1 MGWLMTLIVG
11 GIVGWL
17 ASIVMKTNAQMGIV
31 ANVLVGV
38 VGSVLGVFLAG
49 LLGISAT
56 TGVLHLLAA
65 FGGAVLL
72 LFILGKVGVFKHA

>member
-1 MGWLMTLIVG
+1 
-11 GIVGWL
+11 
-17 ASIVMKTNAQMGIV
+17 
-31 ANVLVGV
+31 VGV